1 MTNNK
6 LIKVGKCNA
15 LALVAQRHDY
25 NSFAQ
30 YTHSVQMR
38 LADSHKNLDFWFLIP
53 HFSNLGVRVCVC
65 VCVCVCACV
74 ASHACRSVLIFPDAS
89 T

>member
-1 MTNNK
+1 
-6 LIKVGKCNA
+6 
-15 LALVAQRHDY
+15 
-25 NSFAQ
+25 
-30 YTHSVQMR
+30 MR